1 MAGMARMSTRAAAAA
16 ATISMGGQMQ
26 TRALPSADAIV
37 RFHDAAL
44 MRRHAGDD
52 DEDDE
57 DDAPGHALRE
67 DDADVWRAIG
77 VNHRHNC
84 LLWSEEDRAR
94 RTDVG
99 AEAIAASKRLID
111 RHNQLRND
119 AVEAIDEAL
128 LARLPAESA
137 SSASGTDSG
146 ARLSSETAGAM
157 IDRLSIL
164 ALKIF
169 HMRAQTQRT
178 EAGAAHM
185 AACAARLDRLMAQR
199 NDLTACL
206 DRLLTEAASGA
217 ACFRVYRQFKMYN
230 DPALNPWLYGR
241 SADASADAGGGP

>member
-1 MAGMARMSTRAAAAA
+1 MH
-16 ATISMGGQMQ
+16 
-26 TRALPSADAIV
+26 ALPDAGAIV

-44 MRRHAGDD
+44 ARRHAGDD
-52 DEDDE
+52 DTDHHDD
-57 DDAPGHALRE
+57 DV
-67 DDADVWRAIG
+67 VWRAIRA
-77 VNHRHNC
+77 NHFHNR
-84 LLWSEEDRAR
+84 LLWREEDRAR

-99 AEAIAASKRLID
+99 AAAIAASKRVID

-128 LARLPAESA
+128 LTRLSALSVPASA
-137 SSASGTDSG
+137 G

-169 HMRAQTQRT
+169 HMRAQARRA

-185 AACAARLDRLMAQR
+185 AACAARLERLAAQR
-199 NDLTACL
+199 DDLSACL
-206 DRLLTEAASGA
+206 ERLLSETASGA
-217 ACFRVYRQFKMYN
+217 ACFKVYRQFKMYN

-241 SADASADAGGGP
+241 PGATATEPGGGQ